1 MFIVLFLVFNLLNP
15 VNLFADREAPEKIP
29 PIIYKNLK
37 IVTENNSPGNMGLV
51 QAFDIN
57 TNKLIWS
64 KQVYEVKIKSRVEAD
79 TQWVFI
85 KDMKIDGD
93 KLVVLNE
100 KQKVCTLDPTT
111 GENLDK
117 IVTILYIVLPVTLI
131 ILLFII
137 FTRKKLG
144 N

>member
-1 MFIVLFLVFNLLNP
+1 
-15 VNLFADREAPEKIP
+15 
-29 PIIYKNLK
+29 
-37 IVTENNSPGNMGLV
+37 
-51 QAFDIN
+51 
-57 TNKLIWS
+57 
-64 KQVYEVKIKSRVEAD
+64 
-79 TQWVFI
+79 
-85 KDMKIDGD
+85 MKIDGD

-117 IVTILYIVLPVTLI
+117 RNSVTILYIVLPVTLI